1 MKTSDFD
8 YALPPALIA
17 QHPPAERG
25 QSRLLH
31 LPGGAPPLEHR
42 TVGALSSLLRPG
54 DLLVFNDTRVIPARV
69 FGHKATGGQIEVL
82 LERAI
87 DSHRALVQIRASK
100 APKAGSELFLGPGAL
115 PVSVLGRR
123 EALFELAFPAEQEVL
138 PFFETVGEMPL
149 PPYIERPADLGDQ
162 ARYQTVYARHPGA
175 VAAPTAGLHFTDAL
189 LAELAEAGIAQT
201 TVTLHVGAGTF
212 SPVRVEDVTAHRM
225 HEERYV
231 LPPEAVTAIEA
242 TRARGGRV
250 VAVGTTVVR
259 VLEAAARRS
268 EGLAPHAGETDIFI
282 YPPFPFRVV
291 DGLMTNFHLPQ
302 STLLMLVS
310 AFVGWQAVREAYETA
325 VAEGYRFFSY
335 GDAMLLWRAPAGEAG
350 A

>member
-17 QHPPAERG
+17 QHPPTERG

-31 LPGGAPPLEHR
+31 LPGGAAPLEHR
-42 TVGALSSLLRPG
+42 QVATLPGLLRTG

-69 FGHKATGGQIEVL
+69 FGRKATGGQIEVL
-82 LERAI
+82 LERAVS
-87 DSHRALVQIRASK
+87 SHRALVQVRASK
-100 APKAGSELFLGPGAL
+100 APKAGSELFLGPEAL

-149 PPYIERPADLGDQ
+149 PPYIERSADLEDH

-175 VAAPTAGLHFTDAL
+175 VAAPTAGLHFTEAL
-189 LAELAEAGIAQT
+189 LGELEAAGVGQT

-212 SPVRVEDVTAHRM
+212 SPVRGEALTAHRM

-231 LPPEAVTAIEA
+231 LPPEAVAAIEA

-259 VLEAAARRS
+259 VLETAARRPG
-268 EGLAPHAGETDIFI
+268 GLAPHSGETDIFI

-310 AFVGWQAVREAYETA
+310 AFAGWSAVREAYEAA
-325 VAEGYRFFSY
+325 VADGYRFFSY
-335 GDAMLLWRAPAGEAG
+335 GDAMLLWRAPAPEVGV
-350 A
+350 